1 MDLKGSKTEENLKI
15 AYAGESQASVKYSLY
30 ASKARKE
37 GYQQI
42 ASYYE
47 ETSHNEREHA
57 EQWLKALHGGSLPNT
72 SENLADAAA
81 GEHYEWTEMYKEMAE
96 TAEKEG
102 FTAIAAKMRL
112 VLTIEKRH
120 EERYLK
126 LKENVDNDK
135 VFARETEQVWI
146 CMECGYV
153 HVGLSAPEVC
163 PVCANPQ
170 GFYHILKEDY

>member
-1 MDLKGSKTEENLKI
+1 MELKGSKTEENLKN
-15 AYAGESQASVKYSLY
+15 AFAGESQAAVKYSFY

-37 GYQQI
+37 GFEQI
-42 ASYYE
+42 AAYYD

-57 EQWLKALHGGSLPNT
+57 EQWFKALHGGVIPET

-81 GEHYEWTEMYKEMAE
+81 GEHYEWTEMYKEMAD
-96 TAEKEG
+96 TADEEG
-102 FTAIAAKMRL
+102 FKAIAAKMRL
-112 VLTIEKRH
+112 VLAIEKRH

-126 LKENVDNDK
+126 LKENVDQGK

-170 GFYHILKEDY
+170 SYYHILKIDY